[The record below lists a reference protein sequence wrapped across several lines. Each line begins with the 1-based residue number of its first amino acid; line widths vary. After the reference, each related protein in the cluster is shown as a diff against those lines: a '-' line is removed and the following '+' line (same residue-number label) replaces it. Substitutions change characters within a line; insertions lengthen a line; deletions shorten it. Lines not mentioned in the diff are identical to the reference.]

1 MFRVILKAIFHLE
14 WVIALKTQRK
24 VLHETTAFRS
34 HHNRSATL
42 CDAHRREGES
52 GCLAAARSSPALQR
66 NAALLSKGEML
77 SRAPLPQS
85 AGWSHIHDVVM
96 LLRSIPQER
105 ILGMISMKNME
116 VKSKK
121 TQTIWGWIWVV
132 GRLPTRQ
139 SESGKSQ
146 HDETMDLC
154 LPNMKAPSR
163 IRWLGSTNTQ
173 ALV

>member
-1 MFRVILKAIFHLE
+1 MLMLDVPGHTQSNLPPGMSHS
-14 WVIALKTQRK
+14 LKTQRK

-52 GCLAAARSSPALQR
+52 DWRLPVLH
-66 NAALLSKGEML
+66 LSKGEML

-105 ILGMISMKNME
+105 ILGMISMKDME

-121 TQTIWGWIWVV
+121 TQTI
-132 GRLPTRQ
+132 
-139 SESGKSQ
+139 
-146 HDETMDLC
+146 
-154 LPNMKAPSR
+154 
-163 IRWLGSTNTQ
+163 
-173 ALV
+173 